1 MFCSNHTRTLFLIAV
16 VIFGGFFTRDTTAQD
31 LTSPPQN
38 NTSVHLRWGPRPGV
52 SRYRLQLSHDRN
64 FADIVF
70 DRVVNGLESEINDLD
85 PGRYFWRVAPL
96 NGRLGEFSSA
106 GVIEVS
112 PPPTVVRTPLP
123 APKVDAPSK
132 AIATTGGWRTAVGSI
147 SSAVPANLR
156 STDKVDLVL
165 MSAEGV
171 VSALDATTGVALWS
185 SRVAAQPNVPDAG
198 PNGRIL
204 IAADRSGLGNIVIL
218 RGTLVFLIEGQ
229 SGRELARS
237 TLPAPAAAGAI
248 ISDQSGSH
256 VVVIDNSR
264 QRLFVLST
272 IGENITTPL
281 KLPARVIGTP
291 VVFSDQ
297 GKAVFAL
304 AYDSGDIE
312 IRDATGAVT
321 RAANVNSL
329 ATTGPLFVRGRR
341 GDLIL
346 VGTREG
352 LTALTADLRP
362 LGRMAIPND
371 APRGTLA
378 AQDLDGDGVAEIIMT
393 TERRHLIA
401 VSSTDGKILWD
412 VMANDYGEKLAFADI
427 NGDHVLDIFTEAGQR
442 FAVALSGRDGSVIWK
457 DDEASV
463 LATNHATAFESR
475 GLVAVPFGNGLL
487 LIGAEPARTGLR
499 AINFSK
505 AEVRPNP
512 R

>member
-1 MFCSNHTRTLFLIAV
+1 
-16 VIFGGFFTRDTTAQD
+16 
-31 LTSPPQN
+31 
-38 NTSVHLRWGPRPGV
+38 V
-52 SRYRLQLSHDRN
+52 SRYRLQLAQDRN

-96 NGRLGEFSSA
+96 NGKLGEFSSA
-106 GVIEVS
+106 GVIEVR

-123 APKVDAPSK
+123 APKVDVPSK
-132 AIATTGGWRTAVGSI
+132 VIATGGGWRAAVGSI
-147 SSAVPANLR
+147 TSAVTANLR
-156 STDKVDLVL
+156 STDKLDLVL
-165 MSAEGV
+165 MNADGM
-171 VSALDATTGVALWS
+171 VSALDATTGVSLWS
-185 SRVAAQPNVPDAG
+185 SRVAAQPNVREAG
-198 PNGRIL
+198 SNGRIL
-204 IAADRSGLGNIVIL
+204 IAANRSGLGNVVIL
-218 RGTLVFLIEGQ
+218 RGTVVALFEGR

-237 TLPAPAAAGAI
+237 TLPAPAAAAAI

-256 VVVIDNSR
+256 LVVVDNSR
-264 QRLFVLST
+264 QRLFVLNT
-272 IGENITTPL
+272 IGENTTSQF

-291 VVFSDQ
+291 IVFNDQ
-297 GKAVFAL
+297 GKTAFAL

-321 RAANVNSL
+321 RAANVNSS

-371 APRGTLA
+371 APRGTLV

-393 TERRHLIA
+393 TDRRHLVA
-401 VSSTDGKILWD
+401 VNSTDGKILWD
-412 VMANDYGEKLAFADI
+412 VMANDYGETMAFADI
-427 NGDHVLDIFTEAGQR
+427 NGDHVLDIFTAAGQK

-487 LIGAEPARTGLR
+487 LIGAEPARTGCRSR
-499 AINFSK
+499 ARAPS
-505 AEVRPNP
+505 RRRSWP
-512 R
+512 RWACRCCTVSSMTRNRV

>member
-1 MFCSNHTRTLFLIAV
+1 
-16 VIFGGFFTRDTTAQD
+16 
-31 LTSPPQN
+31 
-38 NTSVHLRWGPRPGV
+38 
-52 SRYRLQLSHDRN
+52 
-64 FADIVF
+64 
-70 DRVVNGLESEINDLD
+70 
-85 PGRYFWRVAPL
+85 
-96 NGRLGEFSSA
+96 
-106 GVIEVS
+106 
-112 PPPTVVRTPLP
+112 
-123 APKVDAPSK
+123 
-132 AIATTGGWRTAVGSI
+132 
-147 SSAVPANLR
+147 
-156 STDKVDLVL
+156 L
-165 MSAEGV
+165 MSADGV

-218 RGTLVFLIEGQ
+218 RGALVFLIEGR

-248 ISDQSGSH
+248 ISDQTGSH
-256 VVVIDNSR
+256 LVVIDNTR

-281 KLPARVIGTP
+281 KLPARVIGPP

-312 IRDATGAVT
+312 IRDATGAVSP
-321 RAANVNSL
+321 AANVNSF

-412 VMANDYGEKLAFADI
+412 VLANDYGENLAFADI
-427 NGDHVLDIFTEAGQR
+427 NWRSRARHIHRGWTEICGGALR
-442 FAVALSGRDGSVIWK
+442 VVMAALSGRMTKRRSRHESCDGHS
-457 DDEASV
+457 
-463 LATNHATAFESR
+463 NR
-475 GLVAVPFGNGLL
+475 AVWWPCRSG
-487 LIGAEPARTGLR
+487 TDC
-499 AINFSK
+499 S
-505 AEVRPNP
+505 
-512 R
+512 